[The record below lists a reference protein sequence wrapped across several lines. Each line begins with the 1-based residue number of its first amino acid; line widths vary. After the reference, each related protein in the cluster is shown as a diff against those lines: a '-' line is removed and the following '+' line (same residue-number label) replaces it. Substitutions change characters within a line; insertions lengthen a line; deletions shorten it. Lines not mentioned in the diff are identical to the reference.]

1 MRTNAGSIQAL
12 RGPYALNLK
21 SLRTLLVQN
30 QLRLAPMARMQARHD
45 PGQAA
50 VGFGWPRLPR
60 SAGAL
65 LLLGISASGG
75 LGLMAIF
82 ATGEGELVVQGTL
95 ALLAVAGAFLLFG
108 LLFGYV
114 RLSERVAEAEMV
126 KAVADGLDHGLE
138 IVNQQGVALY
148 RNRALQRL
156 TGRRAGRHATLEEL
170 FAGEPDSAQAFFRL
184 NRAAE
189 RGEPRDEEFYADA
202 GPGARAG
209 RWLRVGVRPF
219 AGLLEEA
226 KEGQRLTLWQVV
238 DVTRERTR
246 EIETVSS
253 LEATLAF
260 YDSLPQG
267 LFAVTPEGRIAHVN
281 ATLSQWLRLRTE
293 PG

>member
-1 MRTNAGSIQAL
+1 MRPNAGPIQAL
-12 RGPYALNLK
+12 QGPHAFNLK
-21 SLRTLLVQN
+21 SLTTLLAQN
-30 QLRLAPMARMQARHD
+30 QLRLATMAKMQARHD

-50 VGFGWPRLPR
+50 AGIGWPRLPR

-65 LLLGISASGG
+65 LLLGLSASAG
-75 LGLMAIF
+75 LALIALS
-82 ATGEGELVVQGTL
+82 ATGAGELVVQGLL
-95 ALLAVAGAFLLFG
+95 ALLAIAGAFLLFG
-108 LLFGYV
+108 LLVGYL

-126 KAVADGLDHGLE
+126 KAVADGLDNGLE
-138 IVNQQGVALY
+138 IVDQHGVALY

-226 KEGQRLTLWQVV
+226 
-238 DVTRERTR
+238 
-246 EIETVSS
+246 
-253 LEATLAF
+253 
-260 YDSLPQG
+260 
-267 LFAVTPEGRIAHVN
+267 
-281 ATLSQWLRLRTE
+281 
-293 PG
+293 